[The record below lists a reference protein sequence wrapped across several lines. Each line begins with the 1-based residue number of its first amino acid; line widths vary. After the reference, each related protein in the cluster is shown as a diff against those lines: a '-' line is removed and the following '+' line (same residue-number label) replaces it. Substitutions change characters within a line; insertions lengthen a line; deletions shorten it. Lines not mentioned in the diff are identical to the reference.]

1 MEFNLPAY
9 KHGIMFPRLCPVTC
23 SRFQALRTPPT
34 LSPKPP
40 RFPLSLTHASVSSSV
55 RWERGEVGKRPAVT
69 PQTGLMLC
77 WMMVQTLDGGPLEDA
92 TDPCILLHS
101 LPVPLPGSL
110 PQNPLPLSAVPLP
123 PGSDIPHYGTRD
135 FTHHLAGGLGPGR
148 LAEARQPGG

>member
-101 LPVPLPGSL
+101 LPVPLP
-110 PQNPLPLSAVPLP
+110 

-148 LAEARQPGG
+148 LAEAGQPGG